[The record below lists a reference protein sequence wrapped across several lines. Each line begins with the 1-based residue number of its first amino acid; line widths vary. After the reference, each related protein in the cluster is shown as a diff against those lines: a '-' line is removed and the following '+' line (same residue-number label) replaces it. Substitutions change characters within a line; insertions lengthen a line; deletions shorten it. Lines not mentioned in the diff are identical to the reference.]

1 VKSSPL
7 DALGLLLA
15 GLCLAPAAASSA
27 ERPELPPA
35 VYRVEIAARYDPAS
49 RTVTGSEQLLW
60 RNTSEAAV
68 SELRFH
74 LYLNAFAGPRT
85 TFMREARGIVPLPAL
100 DEATRGWIE
109 VRSLRLAG
117 GEDLQP
123 RGRFERP
130 DDDNPDDRTVAVYPL
145 PEPLLPG
152 GAVALTIEFE
162 ARLPAVIARTGAR
175 GDFVVAA
182 QWFPEIGVF
191 EAAGVRGRTTAGW
204 DVHQFHARSEF
215 YADFGS
221 YDVTLRLPRRY
232 RGKIGATGSL
242 VSEEMEGDEVVA
254 RFVQKGVHDFAWAAD
269 PRFEVVAARFDP
281 DRDVSPA
288 ERSRAARLLGVGEE
302 QLDLPPVDLRLLIEP
317 DHRRLAA
324 RYLAAARAAIAHL
337 GLHLGPYP
345 YPTLTLVDPSFG
357 ADEAGGMEYPTLV
370 LLGAPALA
378 ALPGFRRVLL
388 PEIVTVHEFAHQYF
402 YGMVAND
409 QAEESWLDE
418 GLATFYEGEVL
429 KAAYGPYAYRLGDL
443 RIPLAETL
451 RPPARLLSD
460 PVDTPTW
467 RFRSHRSWLDGS
479 YGRPAAALSHLRNL
493 VGPPDFARALRAY
506 FEGWRWRH
514 PDTADFEAS
523 MAASLAPRRLG
534 WFFAQAFHSTR
545 RLDYAVE
552 SLACYPLPEQTLFR
566 CSAEVV
572 RRREFRHPV
581 TVEFRFDD
589 ERVLRRRWQ
598 GDRRWA
604 RWTFTGP
611 ARLTSAE
618 VDPDHLMTLD
628 VDRLDD
634 SQTREPQRAPTAKAV
649 AQLLFWLENLFAGA
663 ALFA

>member
-1 VKSSPL
+1 M
-7 DALGLLLA
+7 LLA
-15 GLCLAPAAASSA
+15 GLCLGRPAAASA
-27 ERPELPPA
+27 EERPELPAA

-49 RTVTGSEQLLW
+49 RTLTGSENLLW
-60 RNTSEAAV
+60 RNTSETPI

-85 TFMREARGIVPLPAL
+85 TFMREAPGIVPLPAL

-123 RGRFERP
+123 RGRFVSP
-130 DDDNPDDRTVAVYPL
+130 DDGNPDDRTVAVYPL

-152 GAVALTIEFE
+152 GSVALAIEFE

-182 QWFPEIGVF
+182 QWFPKIGVF

-221 YDVTLRLPRRY
+221 YDVTLRLPGRY
-232 RGKIGATGSL
+232 RGKIGATGAL
-242 VSEEMEGDEVVA
+242 VSEEVEENEVVA

-269 PRFEVVAARFDP
+269 PRFEVVTARFDP
-281 DRDVSPA
+281 GRDVSPG
-288 ERSRAARLLGVGEE
+288 ERTRTARLLGVGEE
-302 QLDLPPVDLRLLIEP
+302 DLALPPVDLRLLIEP

-324 RYLAAARAAIAHL
+324 RYLTAARAAIAHL
-337 GLHLGPYP
+337 GLYLGPYP
-345 YPTLTLVDPSFG
+345 YPTLTLVDPAFG
-357 ADEAGGMEYPTLV
+357 ADEAGGMEYPTLL
-370 LLGAPALA
+370 LLGAPALTS
-378 ALPGFRRVLL
+378 LPAFRRVLL
-388 PEIVTVHEFAHQYF
+388 PEIVTTHEFAHQYF

-409 QAEESWLDE
+409 QVEESWLDE
-418 GLATFYEGEVL
+418 GLATFYEGEIL
-429 KAAYGPYAYRLGDL
+429 SAAYGPYVYRLGDL
-443 RIPLAETL
+443 RVPLAETL
-451 RPPARLLSD
+451 RPSAHLLSD
-460 PVDTPTW
+460 PIATPTW
-467 RFRSHRSWLDGS
+467 RYRSHRSWLDAS
-479 YGRPAAALSHLRNL
+479 YGRPAAVLSHLRNL
-493 VGPPDFARALRAY
+493 VGSPAFARALRAY
-506 FEGWRWRH
+506 FHQWRWRH
-514 PDTADFEAS
+514 PGTADFEAS
-523 MAASLAPRRLG
+523 LAKTLAPRDLG

-552 SLACYPLPEQTLFR
+552 GLACHPVPAEALFR
-566 CSAEVV
+566 CSADVV
-572 RRREFRHPV
+572 RRGEFRHPV
-581 TVEFRFDD
+581 TVELRFDD
-589 ERVLRRRWQ
+589 GRVLRRRWR

-604 RWTFTGP
+604 RWTFTGA

-628 VDRLDD
+628 VDRLDN
-634 SQTREPQRAPTAKAV
+634 SQTLEPQRAATAKAV
-649 AQLLFWLENLFAGA
+649 AQLVFWLQNLFAGA